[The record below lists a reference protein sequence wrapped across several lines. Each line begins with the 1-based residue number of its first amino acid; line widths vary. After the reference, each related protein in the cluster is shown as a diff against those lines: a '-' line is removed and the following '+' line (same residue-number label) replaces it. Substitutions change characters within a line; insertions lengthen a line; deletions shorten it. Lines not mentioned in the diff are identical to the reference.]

1 VRVKVAAASIN
12 FPDLLIVEGKY
23 KFRPE
28 LPFVP
33 GSEYAGVVEAVG
45 EGVTH
50 LSAGDRVACAGHG
63 GFGTHALVEARQA
76 VPLPSGIAFED
87 AAAFLF
93 TYGTSLHALMDRGAL
108 KAGETVLDQ
117 QGLALAPGFIDMHS
131 HGNRGLTHHLS
142 GVGKTEAHGVEHI
155 GERGGP
161 KTRDRPPF
169 GHPVLSGKLL

>member
-1 VRVKVAAASIN
+1 MKAWLCENPVGIEALKWADMPTPNPGPDEVLIEIKAASLN
-12 FPDLLIVEGKY
+12 FPDILIVQNKY
-23 KFRPE
+23 QMKPA

-93 TYGTSLHALMDRGAL
+93 TLSL
-108 KAGETVLDQ
+108 
-117 QGLALAPGFIDMHS
+117 I
-131 HGNRGLTHHLS
+131 
-142 GVGKTEAHGVEHI
+142 HI
-155 GERGGP
+155 
-161 KTRDRPPF
+161 
-169 GHPVLSGKLL
+169 

>member
-1 VRVKVAAASIN
+1 MQGWRCETLTGVNDLRWGPIPQTEPGPGQVRVKVAAASLN

-23 KFRPE
+23 QFRPE

-76 VPLPSGIAFED
+76 VPLPPGIDFKD

-93 TYGTSLHALMDRGAL
+93 TYGTSLHAVMDRA
-108 KAGETVLDQ
+108 
-117 QGLALAPGFIDMHS
+117 
-131 HGNRGLTHHLS
+131 R
-142 GVGKTEAHGVEHI
+142 
-155 GERGGP
+155 
-161 KTRDRPPF
+161 
-169 GHPVLSGKLL
+169 